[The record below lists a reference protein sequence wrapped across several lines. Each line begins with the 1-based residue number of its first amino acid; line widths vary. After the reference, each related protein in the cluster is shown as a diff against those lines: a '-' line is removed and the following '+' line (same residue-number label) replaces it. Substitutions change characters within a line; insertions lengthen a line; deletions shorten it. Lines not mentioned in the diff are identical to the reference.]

1 MFRIRRSLL
10 DYLCRALCCAL
21 AAVGALLV
29 IDDCHVILHMDSI
42 ELTLFGTQGTSDT
55 ASGADF
61 LDSRSLVVG
70 RALYKML
77 CLVRNKLDQALRAG
91 SHTLAAG
98 YALLFVNDC
107 NTVYYVDRVKLTCL
121 HAGAIAHTAVSTCLF
136 AGARSYGY
144 HGTIGNSIVVVL
156 YIGLIAGTFTFYE
169 SYLLF
174 RAAALNTHDSS
185 DLICYRSAADRTSV
199 NRSGACSNCCSQTV
213 TSRETTTTTVVA
225 RKDTENS
232 FFSFIHF
239 YCEFLPCDSKKNSD
253 EQTGSTDNDCR

>member
-1 MFRIRRSLL
+1 MLPIRRSLL

-29 IDDCHVILHMDSI
+29 IDDCHIILHMNSI
-42 ELTLFGTQGTSDT
+42 ELTLFGTQRTSDT

-91 SHTLAAG
+91 SYALAAG

-107 NTVYYVDRVKLTCL
+107 NTVYYMDCVKLTCF
-121 HAGAIAHTAVSTCLF
+121 HAGAISHTAVSTSLL
-136 AGARSYGY
+136 AGTRCYGY

-156 YIGLIAGTFTFYE
+156 YVCLVAGTFTFYE

-174 RAAALNTHDSS
+174 GPL
-185 DLICYRSAADRTSV
+185 
-199 NRSGACSNCCSQTV
+199 
-213 TSRETTTTTVVA
+213 
-225 RKDTENS
+225 
-232 FFSFIHF
+232 
-239 YCEFLPCDSKKNSD
+239 
-253 EQTGSTDNDCR
+253 